1 MHQCPEILYWKK
13 SWNCCNL
20 NATALHFAGGGGF
33 CKNDSRLYREEIIP
47 GLRLSGELGFQGKH
61 MMQSRHS

>member
-20 NATALHFAGGGGF
+20 NATALDFAGGGGF
-33 CKNDSRLYREEIIP
+33 CKNDSRLYRASSMMPTQTEEKRSSPACASP
-47 GLRLSGELGFQGKH
+47 GS
-61 MMQSRHS
+61 